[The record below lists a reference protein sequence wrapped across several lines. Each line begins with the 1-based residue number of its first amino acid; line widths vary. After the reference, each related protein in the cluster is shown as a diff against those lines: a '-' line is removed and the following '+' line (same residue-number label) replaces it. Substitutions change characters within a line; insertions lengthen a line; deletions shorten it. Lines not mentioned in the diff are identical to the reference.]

1 MTDHITHDELMDALS
16 DCGKA
21 MGFAI
26 STAITAALAGTGIED
41 AVVAQIQAA
50 IGALTE
56 ADRFSPHVSL
66 CMNGFVEGIDA
77 FQDAPADIDD
87 MDELI

>member
-1 MTDHITHDELMDALS
+1 MSDNITHDELMDALG

-26 STAITAALAGTGIED
+26 GTAITSALAGTGKED
-41 AVVAQIQAA
+41 AVVQQIRAA
-50 IGALTE
+50 IGAITE

-66 CMNGFVEGIDA
+66 CMHGFCEGIEA